1 MREYSISHFDFPGSD
16 GLPGEAAPKNVSDGA
31 ASPLRDPDTPSQVG
45 MRSRFYQH
53 ALDEAAVVAV
63 TDRKGTIVS
72 VNRKFCDLSGYSREE
87 LIGQNH
93 RVLKSG
99 RHDRAFFHELYHDQ
113 PGRRLAW
120 RNLQPGQER
129 RALLG

>member
-63 TDRKGTIVS
+63 TVKVS
-72 VNRKFCDLSGYSREE
+72 STVWPPARLCATTLS
-87 LIGQNH
+87 
-93 RVLKSG
+93 RV
-99 RHDRAFFHELYHDQ
+99 
-113 PGRRLAW
+113 
-120 RNLQPGQER
+120 
-129 RALLG
+129 